1 MKLKLAKS
9 CENAAKSQILRRL
22 VDSKGF
28 DLPCGAGR
36 LGLKRAPGTF
46 PRALGF
52 ESLGTFIHKYK
63 GPPYGRPLVFVAE
76 MEGFEPPDGVA
87 RQLISSRCRYPDFE
101 RRQEIMSEIAG
112 A

>member
-52 ESLGTFIHKYK
+52 ESPVSYAEIQRPAHRADLCISGGLEGIRTLDPHNANVVRSQLRYEPKY
-63 GPPYGRPLVFVAE
+63 
-76 MEGFEPPDGVA
+76 
-87 RQLISSRCRYPDFE
+87 
-101 RRQEIMSEIAG
+101 
-112 A
+112 

>member
-1 MKLKLAKS
+1 MKLMLAKS

-46 PRALGF
+46 PRALDP
-52 ESLGTFIHKYK
+52 HNANVV
-63 GPPYGRPLVFVAE
+63 R
-76 MEGFEPPDGVA
+76 
-87 RQLISSRCRYPDFE
+87 
-101 RRQEIMSEIAG
+101 
-112 A
+112 